1 LITLFSPLL
10 LLLHFIS
17 IKDPTNPWRGYFLA
31 IVDAAW
37 LLLAMYWNF
46 SAGILQW
53 SPPLLGFRLEWRAG
67 KKVPKVPALVTDL
80 KLSPRKEEEED
91 GCVVM

>member
-1 LITLFSPLL
+1 
-10 LLLHFIS
+10 
-17 IKDPTNPWRGYFLA
+17 
-31 IVDAAW
+31 
-37 LLLAMYWNF
+37 MYWNF